1 MAERGF
7 DDFEMQ
13 DLGQKYPEYDNMNY
27 GKLDYEYNHIQDLL
41 IDDQK
46 IINDEEKREYTKRS
60 EYLLKLIRQK
70 EQ

>member
-1 MAERGF
+1 MAKGGF
-7 DDFEMQ
+7 DFEMQ
-13 DLGQKYPEYDNMNY
+13 DLGDNYPQCDEMNY
-27 GKLDYEYNHIQDLL
+27 EQLDYEYNHIQDLL